1 MSDAEVE
8 PVVQAGRH
16 VVEAVVLP
24 QTSLV
29 VWASAF
35 RVSQDK
41 ILAPWMKG
49 SSFFS
54 YAKL

>member
-49 SSFFS
+49 SSFFVC
-54 YAKL
+54 